1 MSRARSSDHDVPRY
15 MVGSGELPS
24 QLRIAYRKLAELVPS
39 GGVGVVIAHDADLGV
54 LELHTISSDRAV
66 EICGELKA
74 LRIAARLRTEPP
86 PAGFLY
92 VLLMVP
98 TYGVSIAAI
107 ERPSFTNAPGGDA

>member
-1 MSRARSSDHDVPRY
+1 MSRARAADHDVPRY

-39 GGVGVVIAHDADLGV
+39 GSVGVVIAHDADLGV
-54 LELHTISSDRAV
+54 LELHAVSSDRAV

-74 LRIAARLRTEPP
+74 SRIASRLRTAPP
-86 PAGFLY
+86 PAGFVY

-98 TYGVSIAAI
+98 SYGVSIAAI
-107 ERPSFTNAPGGDA
+107 EQPSFTNAPGGEA